1 MNNENIVWTNGSTFA
16 TGIEYSGASGRS
28 HNMFYVPIDF
38 DDGFINVPIAKTLD
52 EYWLYIL
59 TFGTAAMYVSE
70 TGSEIE
76 RQKRKNDYVKTIIA
90 YSDVNGLECY
100 TGVCRRPRHSIKRS
114 DTRTPASY
122 RDPFAADFNWAW
134 RKV

>member
-1 MNNENIVWTNGSTFA
+1 MWCW
-16 TGIEYSGASGRS
+16 
-28 HNMFYVPIDF
+28 
-38 DDGFINVPIAKTLD
+38 INVPIAKTLD
-52 EYWLYIL
+52 EYWLCIR

-70 TGSEIE
+70 SGSEIE

-90 YSDVNGLECY
+90 YSNVNGLECY

-114 DTRTPASY
+114 DTRTPAIY